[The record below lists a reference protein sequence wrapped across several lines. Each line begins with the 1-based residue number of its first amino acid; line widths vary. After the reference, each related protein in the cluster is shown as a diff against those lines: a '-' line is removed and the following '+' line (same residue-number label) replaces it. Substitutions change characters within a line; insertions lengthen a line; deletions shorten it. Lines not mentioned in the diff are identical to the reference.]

1 MEIKIYT
8 TPTCKWCNLLKE
20 HLDSNN
26 VSYED
31 INVARDR
38 FGALDM
44 IRKSGQSAVPVSE
57 IDGNIVV
64 GFDKEQ
70 IDKLLAKQ
78 LICKF

>member
-1 MEIKIYT
+1 MLIRVYT

-20 HLDSNN
+20 HLDSKN

-31 INVARDR
+31 IDVSKDR
-38 FGALDM
+38 FSALDM
-44 IRKSGQSAVPVSE
+44 IRKSGQSAVPVIE
-57 IDGNIVV
+57 INDNIVV

-70 IDKLLAKQ
+70 IDKLLAEQ